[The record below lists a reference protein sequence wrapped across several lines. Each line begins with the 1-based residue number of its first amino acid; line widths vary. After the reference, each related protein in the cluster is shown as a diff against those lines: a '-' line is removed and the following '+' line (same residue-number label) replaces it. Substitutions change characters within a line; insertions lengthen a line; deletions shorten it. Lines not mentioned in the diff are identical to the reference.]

1 MGGHVTQFRALPVVV
16 QVGSDRAEKLLLG
29 GEVGSR
35 LAEEETDPQG

>member
-1 MGGHVTQFRALPVVV
+1 MTQFRSLPVVV